1 MRADLGPVRYGM
13 LKQDLG
19 EEHVV
24 FTSAGLATITTLP
37 LPLPLLRNKP
47 HRLVFV

>member
-19 EEHVV
+19 AEHVM

-37 LPLPLLRNKP
+37 LPLPLPGNKP
-47 HRLVFV
+47 Y